1 MPERVAPS
9 PSIAAALAQAGQWL
23 ADAGLPNPR
32 RETTALWAAI
42 AGKKPGD
49 VWLSRE
55 ESPPPELVARFG
67 EAVARRA
74 RGVPFA
80 YAVGRVGFRTLD
92 LKLDPR
98 ALIPRP
104 ETEGLVELVLAW
116 THGDRG
122 SGLGTR
128 NGKPEPRAPRPEAR
142 GVVADVGTGCGCIAL
157 ALAVEGDFDRVI
169 AVERSAA
176 AAALARENVALVRPR
191 VPVDIREGDLLA
203 PLAGTRC
210 RAIVA
215 NPPYLTAAEYAALD
229 AAVRDFEPR
238 EALVSGVDGLD
249 ATRALLA
256 GAAACMVPQGLLAV
270 EIDERRAEPVQA
282 LALGYGWDRVAVH
295 EDLFGRP
302 RFLLAFAKEE
312 A

>member
-1 MPERVAPS
+1 STRSGWPEKRSASVPERVAPS
-9 PSIAAALAQAGQWL
+9 SSIAAALAQAGQWL

-104 ETEGLVELVLAW
+104 ETEGLVDLVLRW
-116 THGDRG
+116 TRG
-122 SGLGTR
+122 TAGEGGR
-128 NGKPEPRAPRPEAR
+128 GKGGA
-142 GVVADVGTGCGCIAL
+142 VADIGTGCGCIAL
-157 ALAVEGDFDRVI
+157 ALATEGEFERVI

-191 VPVDIREGDLLA
+191 VPVDVREGDLLA
-203 PLAGTRC
+203 PLAGVRC

-215 NPPYLTAAEYAALD
+215 NPPYLTEPEYATLD
-229 AAVRDFEPR
+229 GAVRDFEPR
-238 EALVSGVDGLD
+238 AALVSGVDGLD
-249 ATRALLA
+249 ATRTLLA
-256 GAAACMVPQGLLAV
+256 
-270 EIDERRAEPVQA
+270 
-282 LALGYGWDRVAVH
+282 
-295 EDLFGRP
+295 
-302 RFLLAFAKEE
+302 
-312 A
+312 